1 MHPSLSA
8 RQLTQANFSAFYANT
23 LCNWHS
29 ALAYDRSD
37 PRVRRYHL
45 RNELSRG
52 FIPKKL
58 EVLELTVPPR
68 MFLLSNPVRFIS
80 NKQLKLFLK
89 HMKREL
95 KPEEH
100 EEIVSAVAAGDRIK
114 AKNIYLSA
122 TEGNLTDAQNYLRM
136 LSAKAEVAE
145 SERFVEKS
153 G

>member
-1 MHPSLSA
+1 
-8 RQLTQANFSAFYANT
+8 
-23 LCNWHS
+23 
-29 ALAYDRSD
+29 
-37 PRVRRYHL
+37 
-45 RNELSRG
+45 
-52 FIPKKL
+52 L

-122 TEGNLTDAQNYLRM
+122 TEGNLTDAQNYLRT

>member
-1 MHPSLSA
+1 
-8 RQLTQANFSAFYANT
+8 
-23 LCNWHS
+23 
-29 ALAYDRSD
+29 
-37 PRVRRYHL
+37 
-45 RNELSRG
+45 
-52 FIPKKL
+52 
-58 EVLELTVPPR
+58 